1 MNPLFLWALRVG
13 CLLWGCLLLPR
24 GAIAWDGFDADTTDL
39 VELTP
44 DRLPSAGETVD
55 VRDYDSDTT
64 QTCLVERVARNSRTI
79 EVVVRSP
86 DGKRRTLVM
95 EGR

>member
-1 MNPLFLWALRVG
+1 MNHLFRGAI
-13 CLLWGCLLLPR
+13 LLGCLLLPT
-24 GAIAWDGFDADTTDL
+24 AIWAWDGFDADTTDL

-44 DRLPSAGETVD
+44 DNLPAPGETVD
-55 VRDYDSDTT
+55 VRDYDTDSS
-64 QTCLVERVARNSRTI
+64 QTCLVESVVRNSRTI
-79 EVVVRSP
+79 EVVVRAP

>member
-1 MNPLFLWALRVG
+1 MNHLFSGALLV
-13 CLLWGCLLLPR
+13 GCLLLPQ
-24 GAIAWDGFDADTTDL
+24 ATAAWDGFDADSTDL

-55 VRDYDSDTT
+55 VRSYDSDTT
-64 QTCLVERVARNSRTI
+64 QTCLVESVARNSRTI
-79 EVVVRSP
+79 EVVVRAP
-86 DGKRRTLVM
+86 DGTRRTLVM

>member
-1 MNPLFLWALRVG
+1 MNLFF
-13 CLLWGCLLLPR
+13 R
-24 GAIAWDGFDADTTDL
+24 GAILLGSLFLPTLAAAWDGFDADTTDL

-44 DRLPSAGETVD
+44 DKLPAPGEAVE
-55 VRDYDSDTT
+55 VRDYDTDST

-79 EVVVRSP
+79 EVVVKTP
-86 DGKRRTLVM
+86 EGKRRTLVM

>member
-1 MNPLFLWALRVG
+1 MKLFFRGAG
-13 CLLWGCLLLPR
+13 LLACLLLPTA
-24 GAIAWDGFDADTTDL
+24 GLAWDGFDADTTDL

-44 DRLPSAGETVD
+44 DKLPSPGEAVE
-55 VRDYDSDTT
+55 VRDYDTDTT
-64 QTCLVERVARNSRTI
+64 QPCLVESVARNSRTI
-79 EVVVRSP
+79 EVVVQTP

>member
-1 MNPLFLWALRVG
+1 MNHLFRGAI
-13 CLLWGCLLLPR
+13 LLGCLLLPT
-24 GAIAWDGFDADTTDL
+24 ATWAWDGFDADTTDL

-44 DRLPSAGETVD
+44 DNLPAPGETVD
-55 VRDYDSDTT
+55 VRNYDTDSS
-64 QTCLVERVARNSRTI
+64 QTCLVESVVRNSRTI
-79 EVVVRSP
+79 EVVVRAP